1 MHSRACLQPGKA
13 VLPIPEEPIRLFTSA
28 KYKVKAYR
36 QVLAESG
43 LESFSPSSLDEWR
56 MLPVLDKKTYIHR
69 FPPESLSPS
78 GRFAPVAHASSG
90 SSGQATFWFRGPKHM
105 QIGTTYYSRTL
116 DDVFE
121 IPRSERTLVV
131 VCFAMG
137 VWVAGTYTLMAFERI
152 GEEEKRKVTVIAP
165 GMEIDDVA
173 SILTRLAPSFDH
185 TVVVGYPA
193 ALDLLFI
200 ELARREVATPVNLHL
215 ISSGDKIT
223 EEWRSSRMKALA
235 IRAASSVVSVY
246 GSADGGLLA
255 IETPLSID
263 IRRRLSTSP
272 ALSQHVL
279 GKGMGAAGIFQFDP
293 RFFYFE
299 QMDGELLLTA
309 DLDIP
314 LIRYNLHDSGKVI
327 SYSEMM
333 SLAAELGIHD
343 RGRFDWPFLV
353 LSGRTDVAVI
363 LCGAKVFPDALATA
377 AQDDRIRHLLS
388 GSFLAY
394 TVQKGFDQIFC
405 IDLELAGASNSA
417 DPRLGETIA
426 RVIQER
432 IMVLSSEYRYICLKL
447 GLAAAQPHVALYP
460 KGDARL
466 SSHATLGKRERSLG
480 GKAVSACFQQAG
492 IKPKVLPFG
501 E

>member
-1 MHSRACLQPGKA
+1 MHSRACLEPGQA
-13 VLPIPEEPIRLFTSA
+13 VLPIPAESIRLFTSA
-28 KYKVKAYR
+28 KKKVKAYR

-43 LESFSPSSLDEWR
+43 LGSFSPSSLDDWR

-69 FPPESLSPS
+69 FPPETLSPS
-78 GRFAPVAHASSG
+78 GRIAPIAHASSG

-105 QIGTTYYSRTL
+105 HIGTTYYGRIL

-137 VWVAGTYTLMAFERI
+137 VWVAGTYTLLAFERI
-152 GEEEKRKVTVIAP
+152 GEEDKRKVTVVAP

-173 SILTRLAPSFDH
+173 SILTRLAPCFDH

-193 ALDLLFI
+193 ALDLLFND
-200 ELARREVATPVNLHL
+200 LARRGVATPVDLHL
-215 ISSGDKIT
+215 ITSGDKIT
-223 EEWRSSRMKALA
+223 EEWRSSRMSLLG
-235 IRAASSVVSVY
+235 IRAASSLVNVY

-255 IETPLSID
+255 IETPLSIA
-263 IRRRLSTSP
+263 IRRRLSASA
-272 ALSQHVL
+272 ALSQHIL
-279 GKGMGAAGIFQFDP
+279 SKGMSDAAIFQFDP

-299 QMDGELLLTA
+299 QVDGELVFTA
-309 DLDIP
+309 ELDIP

-327 SYSEMM
+327 PYSEMM
-333 SLAAELGIHD
+333 SLAADLGIHD
-343 RGRFDWPFLV
+343 SGRFDWPFLV

-363 LCGAKVFPDALATA
+363 LYGAKVFPDALVTA

-388 GSFLAY
+388 GSYLAY
-394 TVQKGFDQIFC
+394 TVQKGLEQIFC
-405 IDLELAGASNSA
+405 LDLELAGASNSA
-417 DPRLGETIA
+417 DPRLPETVA
-426 RVIQER
+426 QVMQER
-432 IMVLSSEYRYICLKL
+432 LMVLSSEYRNTCLKL
-447 GLAAAQPHVALYP
+447 GLAVAQPRVALHS

-466 SSHATLGKRERSLG
+466 SSHATLRKREKSLG

-492 IKPKVLPFG
+492 KKPNVLTLG
-501 E
+501 D